1 MAPVLRHRQSLSKDR
16 FPAYFGSLRSQPY
29 SDPNTSRAPGANNN
43 LRCIA
48 WNPLGTLVATGS
60 SSKTL
65 RVWNPEK
72 AHVKFSTELKGH
84 AAPIEKVAFNPT
96 KDAELCS
103 VSSDGVV
110 KFWDVRTKACFNEVS
125 GLGDAFTLAWAPDGQ
140 TLIVGNKADIIHV
153 LSPTSTTPISSHQ
166 QPVETN
172 QIAFCW
178 SGTKVFVTTGDGRT
192 RILAY
197 PSFTPVLEHVV
208 ESDGGDGDD
217 GEKDQGRTKREFA
230 LSGHTS
236 SCLTVEMQPSARYLA
251 TGGSDSVIALW
262 DTTDW
267 LCTRTL
273 TRMTGP
279 VRSLSFTFDGSYIVG
294 GSDEGNGLD
303 VCHVET
309 GELVH
314 KFKTAGSCPVVA
326 WAPTRYC
333 LAYTD
338 LGVLRIVGVD
348 VDKK

>member
-1 MAPVLRHRQSLSKDR
+1 MAPVLRPRQSLSAER
-16 FPAYFGSLRSQPY
+16 FTTYFKNLRSQPY
-29 SDPNTSRAPGANNN
+29 SDPNTSRAPGA
-43 LRCIA
+43 
-48 WNPLGTLVATGS
+48 
-60 SSKTL
+60 SKDAGGYGIEQQDAASL
-65 RVWNPEK
+65 PDDERKKGNPEK

-125 GLGDAFTLAWAPDGQ
+125 GLGDAFTLVWAPDGQ
-140 TLIVGNKADIIHV
+140 TLIVGNKDDVLYI

-166 QPVETN
+166 QPVQTN
-172 QIAFCW
+172 QVAFCW
-178 SGTKVFVTTGDGRT
+178 SGTKVFATTGDGRT

-197 PSFTPVLEHVV
+197 PSLAPVLERA
-208 ESDGGDGDD
+208 DAWDD
-217 GEKDQGRTKREFA
+217 DRKREFA

-236 SCLTVEMQPSARYLA
+236 SCLTAEMQPTARFLA

-262 DTTDW
+262 DTADW
-267 LCTRTL
+267 LCTHTL

-294 GSDEGNGLD
+294 GSDEGNGLE

-309 GELVH
+309 GEVVH
-314 KFKTAGSCPVVA
+314 TVKTAGSCPVVA

-338 LGVLRIVGVD
+338 LGMLRILGVD

>member
-197 PSFTPVLEHVV
+197 PSFTPVLEHMV
-208 ESDGGDGDD
+208 ESDVGDGDGDGD
-217 GEKDQGRTKREFA
+217 GEREQEQDQDQGRTKREFA

-267 LCTRTL
+267 LC
-273 TRMTGP
+273 
-279 VRSLSFTFDGSYIVG
+279 FTFDGSYIVG
-294 GSDEGNGLD
+294 GSDE
-303 VCHVET
+303 
-309 GELVH
+309 
-314 KFKTAGSCPVVA
+314 
-326 WAPTRYC
+326 
-333 LAYTD
+333 
-338 LGVLRIVGVD
+338 
-348 VDKK
+348 

>member
-1 MAPVLRHRQSLSKDR
+1 MAPVLRPRQSLSAER
-16 FPAYFGSLRSQPY
+16 FTTYFKNLRSQPY
-29 SDPNTSRAPGANNN
+29 SDPNTSRAPGASNN

-125 GLGDAFTLAWAPDGQ
+125 GLGDAFTLVWAPDGQ
-140 TLIVGNKADIIHV
+140 TLIVGNKDDALYI

-166 QPVETN
+166 QPVQTN
-172 QIAFCW
+172 QVAFCW
-178 SGTKVFVTTGDGRT
+178 SGTKVFATTGDGRT

-197 PSFTPVLEHVV
+197 PSLAPVLERAVA
-208 ESDGGDGDD
+208 SDDD
-217 GEKDQGRTKREFA
+217 RKREFA

-236 SCLTVEMQPSARYLA
+236 SCLTAEMQPTARFLA

-262 DTTDW
+262 DTADW
-267 LCTRTL
+267 LCTHTL

-294 GSDEGNGLD
+294 GSDEGNGLE

-309 GELVH
+309 GEVVH
-314 KFKTAGSCPVVA
+314 TVKTAGSCPVVA

-338 LGVLRIVGVD
+338 LGMLRILGVD